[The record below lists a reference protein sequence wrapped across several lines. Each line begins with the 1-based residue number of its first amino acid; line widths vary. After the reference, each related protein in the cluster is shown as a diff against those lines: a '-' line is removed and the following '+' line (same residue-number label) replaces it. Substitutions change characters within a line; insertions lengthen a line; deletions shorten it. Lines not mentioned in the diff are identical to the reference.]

1 MADINKYH
9 VANGRYLKEDSDY
22 VNIAEIMQMAY
33 GLQYSVLNNKA
44 GVFNVD
50 INLEAGESCAVNI
63 FFDTKTCLSKVIL
76 PIHGLSAV
84 IYDELST
91 GEYQDIITA
100 TGLDRTATF
109 NDNSQAQVV
118 CNALNTGNALTTGT
132 VNNSLITNGSFPVSV
147 FISNTSGVDVTQTVI
162 IKFWE
167 LDQNN
172 VLTLLQA
179 NTQLESNTEMSQ
191 YGAN

>member
-9 VANGRYLKEDSDY
+9 VASGRYLKEDSDY
-22 VNIAEIMQMAY
+22 VNIAEILQMAY

-50 INLEAGESCAVNI
+50 IDLEAGESCALNI
-63 FFDTKTCLSKVIL
+63 FFDVKTCLSKVIL
-76 PIHGLSAV
+76 PINGLSAIV
-84 IYDELST
+84 YGELST
-91 GEYQDIITA
+91 GEYQEIITA
-100 TGLDRTATF
+100 TGLDRTSLF
-109 NDNSQAQVV
+109 SDNSQAQVV
-118 CNALNTGNALTTGT
+118 CNAVNSGDALTTGT
-132 VNNSLITNGSFPVSV
+132 VNNSLITDGLSPISV
-147 FISNTSGVDVTQTVI
+147 FITNTSGAGITQTVI

-172 VLTLLQA
+172 VLTLIQA
-179 NTQLESNTEMSQ
+179 NTQLEANTEMSQ